1 MGDKSYV
8 RADEQGAMR
17 IGRTDVLLDCVHAA
31 WQHGHSPEAIRS
43 QYPALSLE
51 EVYGTI
57 TWCLAHPGEVDQY
70 RRRQDAVWE
79 RWRLRA
85 QSDAKPVVARVRD
98 RRKSG
103 TLHSLIGGRR

>member
-8 RADEQGAMR
+8 RCDEQGAMR
-17 IGRTDVLLDCVHAA
+17 VGRTDVMLDCVHAG
-31 WQHGHSPEAIRS
+31 WQQGHSPEAIRS

-70 RRRQDAVWE
+70 RRRQEAVWE
-79 RWRLRA
+79 RWRNRA
-85 QSDAKPVVARVRD
+85 QADGPGVVGRLRD
-98 RRKSG
+98 QRKAG
-103 TLHSLIGGRR
+103 TIRSLIGGRR